1 MPATGHLCR
10 ALAFES
16 HRGQYGEMHT
26 RMRRMFPRARYLGFT
41 GTPLMKKEKN
51 TAAKFGGIIDVYAID
66 DAVKDKSVV
75 PLLYEGRHVE
85 QDVQKQGIDVWF
97 ERVSK
102 GLTDDQ
108 KADLK
113 RKFARYS
120 EISQSAQT
128 IACIAYDVSEHYA
141 KNWKGTGFKAQL
153 AVRSKR
159 AAIQYKQVLDDL
171 GLVTSE
177 VIISAPDDRNSWEEV
192 GDDPTEEVLKFWNKM
207 MARYGGAKEYNRAIV
222 DAFKFREEPEILIVV
237 DKLLT
242 GFDAPK
248 NTVLYLDKPLKA
260 HNLLQAIARVNR
272 VEDDKEYG
280 YIVDYAGVLGEL
292 DPALK
297 TYSALA
303 EFEAEDVQD
312 VVTQNLEEISKL
324 PQRHHELW
332 DHFKEI
338 RNKLDEEA
346 FERHL
351 ANEERREE
359 FYDCLARFARTFSIA
374 LSTSDWVNDARN
386 ASDIAVYKEDL
397 RRFQKLRTAVRKRY
411 QENIDFKRYRRRG

>member
-1 MPATGHLCR
+1 
-10 ALAFES
+10 
-16 HRGQYGEMHT
+16 
-26 RMRRMFPRARYLGFT
+26 
-41 GTPLMKKEKN
+41 MKKEKS
-51 TAAKFGGIIDVYAID
+51 TAARFGGIIDTYAID
-66 DAVKDKSVV
+66 QAVKDKAVV

-85 QDVQKQGIDVWF
+85 QDVQRQGIDTWF

-102 GLTDDQ
+102 DLSDDQ

-120 EISQSAQT
+120 EISQTAQT
-128 IACIAYDVSEHYA
+128 IACIAYDISEHYA

-171 GLVTSE
+171 GMVTSE
-177 VIISAPDDRNSWEEV
+177 VVISAPDDREGYDEV
-192 GDDPTEEVLKFWNKM
+192 GDDSREEVVRFWKKM
-207 MARYGGAKEYNRAIV
+207 MERFGSEREYNRAIV
-222 DAFKFREEPEILIVV
+222 DAFKLRDDPEILIVV

-242 GFDAPK
+242 GFDAPR

-280 YIVDYAGVLGEL
+280 YIIDYAGVLGEL

-303 EFEAEDVQD
+303 EFEAEDIQG
-312 VVTQNLEEISKL
+312 VVTQNLDEIAKL

-332 DHFKEI
+332 DLFKEI

-351 ANEERREE
+351 ADEERRED
-359 FYDCLARFARTFSIA
+359 FYERLARFARTLAIA
-374 LSTSDWVNDARN
+374 LATSDWVNDPRN
-386 ASDIAVYKEDL
+386 ARDIAMYKDDL
-397 RRFQKLRTAVRKRY
+397 RRFQNLRAPST
-411 QENIDFKRYRRRG
+411 RRRRARNPARCPPVRDRGEPRRP